1 MREPRDIFHIV
12 NLGLLA
18 QILYHSPKFGAR
30 SLKRIQNGYTGDFEI
45 LVWGLL

>member
-18 QILYHSPKFGAR
+18 QILYHSPKVGAR
-30 SLKRIQNGYTGDFEI
+30 SGYSKEYTGDFEI

>member
-18 QILYHSPKFGAR
+18 QILYHSPKVGV
-30 SLKRIQNGYTGDFEI
+30 LKRIQNGYTGDFEI